1 MRLSNIVRL
10 SEYPSSCAGSRSD
23 ECIIRNYREPELPIF
38 YHRLFFSLRGASFSV
53 PLVHLLFPSF
63 QGSSEEPDYDQV
75 PLPSLPPCPVTKA
88 SGATCHPGG
97 QFRHQSSVGSQGWEG
112 GEESEG
118 PGLECN
124 NTIKRRAKRDRNHT
138 RTLPNPKHGE
148 PGSCSMVAVNHVNH
162 TATFRRSKSRSKS
175 RSPGREIDRAAI
187 VIVHHHTSCGH
198 GGRGGSPDNL
208 SESSISFHENEVN
221 FDLSPGSMTR
231 QIPSAVDPS
240 VTSGEACLWYEG
252 DPHGCVSVSREPAQN
267 SHARPAPN
275 SRTIQ
280 YSNWESCRESWFSSG
295 SSELRPSS
303 GSDCPPPRPP
313 SFSESSPNIAASSGV
328 TPGAGTGSSKQLM
341 GSCSV
346 LDTAIPATPHCLKR
360 TRDAGTSTPQGG
372 RGSPGL
378 GSATLPRAG
387 VTAGV
392 GPRQSSRDSGSSSS
406 RPNSRPGT
414 RPNTR

>member
-1 MRLSNIVRL
+1 MTS
-10 SEYPSSCAGSRSD
+10 
-23 ECIIRNYREPELPIF
+23 
-38 YHRLFFSLRGASFSV
+38 AS
-53 PLVHLLFPSF
+53 
-63 QGSSEEPDYDQV
+63 
-75 PLPSLPPCPVTKA
+75 A
-88 SGATCHPGG
+88 ATCHPGG
-97 QFRHQSSVGSQGWEG
+97 QFRHQSSTGSQGWEG

-118 PGLECN
+118 PGHECN

-138 RTLPNPKHGE
+138 RTLPNPKNGE
-148 PGSCSMVAVNHVNH
+148 AGSCTMVPVNHINH
-162 TATFRRSKSRSKS
+162 GTTFRRSKSRSKS

-187 VIVHHHTSCGH
+187 VIVHHHTTCGH
-198 GGRGGSPDNL
+198 GGQGRGASPDNL

-231 QIPSAVDPS
+231 QIPGAVDPS

-252 DPHGCVSVSREPAQN
+252 DPHGCVSVSREPAPN
-267 SHARPAPN
+267 SHPRPSPN

-313 SFSESSPNIAASSGV
+313 SFSESSPNIAASSGQTV
-328 TPGAGTGSSKQLM
+328 TPGAGSGTKMTGSGKLM
-341 GSCSV
+341 GSCTV
-346 LDTAIPATPHCLKR
+346 LDSGKSSAPSPHCLKR
-360 TRDAGTSTPQGG
+360 TRDAGTSTPRGG